1 VTERRKIEGAQEW
14 LYLAIGSALA
24 LYLVIGVIAW
34 TWMILA
40 GVDVPPAFTTILA
53 AIVGS
58 LAGILSPL
66 RPPGTSRGSAN
77 DR

>member
-1 VTERRKIEGAQEW
+1 VTERKIEGTQEW
-14 LYLAIGSALA
+14 LYLAIASALA
-24 LYLVIGVIAW
+24 LYLVIGVIGW

-40 GVDVPPAFTTILA
+40 GVEVPAAFTTILA

-66 RPPGTSRGSAN
+66 RPPGTSGGTT
-77 DR
+77 DDG

>member
-1 VTERRKIEGAQEW
+1 MRERRKIEGVQEW
-14 LYLAIGSALA
+14 LYLVIALALA

-40 GVDVPPAFTTILA
+40 DVDVPAAFTTILA

-66 RPPGTSRGSAN
+66 RPPGTSGGRPDA
-77 DR
+77 